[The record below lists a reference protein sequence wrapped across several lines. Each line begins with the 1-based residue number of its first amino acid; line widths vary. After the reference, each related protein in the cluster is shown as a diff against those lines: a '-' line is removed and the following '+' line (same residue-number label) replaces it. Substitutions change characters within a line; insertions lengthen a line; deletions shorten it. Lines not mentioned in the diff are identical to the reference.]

1 MDKTEEQLQKEIKT
15 EAMLE
20 THVVNLS
27 LLLKSLTLRNK
38 DKEEK

>member
-1 MDKTEEQLQKEIKT
+1 MDKTKEQLQKEIEP

-20 THVVNLS
+20 TPVVNLS

>member
-15 EAMLE
+15 EDMLE
-20 THVVNLS
+20 TPVVNLS

>member
-20 THVVNLS
+20 TPVVNLS

>member
-1 MDKTEEQLQKEIKT
+1 MDKTKEQLQKEIET

-20 THVVNLS
+20 TTVVNLS